1 MNGVANG
8 DAANLALQGLTVQ
21 GSSGANS
28 HDNKVVETSSDR
40 LPRGK
45 VIMLNPLPHMLYL
58 EHCIIAINNSN
69 FQIFSKN
76 IFYISIVFH
85 NIKKKT
91 FIFQR
96 HPKGLVWSK
105 N

>member
-45 VIMLNPLPHMLYL
+45 VRTITFKHQSITEVYL
-58 EHCIIAINNSN
+58 IVHCGYLFQN
-69 FQIFSKN
+69 FIQIFGYGVDTGQTFSFENSVDPYQN
-76 IFYISIVFH
+76 IHCFS
-85 NIKKKT
+85 
-91 FIFQR
+91 
-96 HPKGLVWSK
+96 
-105 N
+105 

>member
-45 VIMLNPLPHMLYL
+45 VRMITLKHQSITEVYL
-58 EHCIIAINNSN
+58 MSALWIYLFQN
-69 FQIFSKN
+69 FIQIFGYGVDTGHTSLL
-76 IFYISIVFH
+76 
-85 NIKKKT
+85 KT
-91 FIFQR
+91 
-96 HPKGLVWSK
+96 V
-105 N
+105 